1 MTFNLSFPTEGGQ
14 EHPLRLDVGETLFVL
29 GANGTGK
36 SSLMFRFTAQNYGH
50 ARKVSAHR
58 QTWMQSDALDL
69 TPSNK
74 LQTEQSIQQQ
84 DRNDQS
90 RYRDPFA
97 AQRASI
103 AIFELVDA
111 ENRRARA
118 MARAYDDRRMD
129 DLAAEAEAE
138 SPITVINELLRE
150 SHIPIEIS
158 IRDNEQVT
166 ASKNGGPEYGAAQ
179 LSDGERNALLISAN
193 VLTAPPASLLL
204 IDEPERHL
212 HRSIIAPLLGALF
225 TRRKDCGFVISTHDA
240 ELALESRE
248 SRALLLRSCVF
259 DGQAPRA
266 WEADELAAG
275 APLDDGLKRDLLGSR
290 RRILFVEGTD
300 SSIDKPLYSLVFPM
314 VSVVPKGSCAEVEQ
328 AVAGSRAAE
337 ALHWLRAYG
346 VVDGDGLDADQIA
359 DRRERGVYALPF
371 YSAEAIYFHPTVI
384 ARVASRQSL
393 VHGADEDA
401 LVSAATVAGVAAI
414 RDHTGRLSDKAAKKA
429 VRRAVLERIPNDNE
443 LLAGDDL
450 HIENHARTIRAARKR
465 ELDAA
470 VGRNDWEEI
479 LKLCPVRE
487 SNALDGISTALRFA
501 KRAHYLAAVRHL
513 LGEDAD
519 ALSDVRA
526 LFGDLPAEILGPIPA
541 PPE

>member
-1 MTFNLSFPTEGGQ
+1 MTFDLSFPAEAGDV
-14 EHPLRLDVGETLFVL
+14 HPLRLNIGETLFVL

-36 SSLMFRFTAQNYGH
+36 SSLMFRFNAQNLGH

-58 QTWMQSDALDL
+58 QTWMRSDALDL

-74 LQTEQSIQQQ
+74 LQTEQNIRNE
-84 DRNDQS
+84 DRTEQS
-90 RYRDPFA
+90 RYRDSYA

-103 AIFELVDA
+103 AVFELVDA

-118 MARAYDDRRMD
+118 MARAYDNGRMD
-129 DLAAEAEAE
+129 DLASEAQAG
-138 SPITVINELLRE
+138 SPIAVINALLRE

-193 VLTAPPASLLL
+193 VLTAPPGSLLL

-225 TRRKDCGFVISTHDA
+225 ARRKDCGFVISTHDP

-259 DGQAPRA
+259 DGQAPQA

-275 APLDDGLKRDLLGSR
+275 APPDDGLKRDLLGAR
-290 RRILFVEGTD
+290 RRILFVEGTE

-314 VSVVPKGSCAEVEQ
+314 VSVVPKGSCADVEK
-328 AVAGSRAAE
+328 AVAGARAAE
-337 ALHWLRAYG
+337 PLHWLRAYG
-346 VVDGDGLDADQIA
+346 VVDGDGLDADRIA
-359 DRRERGVYALPF
+359 ARRERGVHALPF
-371 YSAEAIYFHPTVI
+371 YSAEAVYFHPAVI
-384 ARVASRQSL
+384 ARIASRQSS
-393 VHGADEDA
+393 VHGTNEDA
-401 LVSAATVAGVAAI
+401 LVSAATEAGVAAV
-414 RDHTGRLSDKAAKKA
+414 RDHTERLSENAAKKA
-429 VRRAVLERIPNDNE
+429 IRRTVLERIPNDDE
-443 LLAGDDL
+443 LLAGNDL
-450 HIENHARTIRAARKR
+450 HIENDAETIRAAKKR

-470 VGRNDWEEI
+470 VGRNDWEAI
-479 LKLCPVRE
+479 VRLCPVRE
-487 SNALDGISTALRFA
+487 SAALDHISTALRFA
-501 KRAHYLAAVRHL
+501 KRADYLAAVRHL

-526 LFGDLPAEILGPIPA
+526 LFGKLPAEIL
-541 PPE
+541 E

>member
-1 MTFNLSFPTEGGQ
+1 MTFNLSFPTAAGQ
-14 EHPLRLDVGETLFVL
+14 MHPLRLDVGEALFVL

-36 SSLMFRFTAQNYGH
+36 SSLMFRFNAQNREH

-74 LQTEQSIQQQ
+74 LQTEQHIRNEDQ
-84 DRNDQS
+84 NDQS
-90 RYRDPFA
+90 RYRDLYA
-97 AQRASI
+97 SERASI
-103 AIFELVDA
+103 AVFELVDA

-118 MARAYDDRRMD
+118 MARAYDDERMD
-129 DLAAEAEAE
+129 DLASEAEAE
-138 SPITVINELLRE
+138 SPIAVINELLRE
-150 SHIPIEIS
+150 SHIPIEIF

-179 LSDGERNALLISAN
+179 LSDGERNVLLISAN

-225 TRRKDCGFVISTHDA
+225 GRRKDCGFVISTHDA

-248 SRALLLRSCVF
+248 SRALLLRSCAF
-259 DGQAPRA
+259 DGKTPTA

-275 APLDDGLKRDLLGSR
+275 APSDDGLKRDLLGSR
-290 RRILFVEGTD
+290 RRILFVEGTER
-300 SSIDKPLYSLVFPM
+300 SIDKPLYSLVFPM

-359 DRRERGVYALPF
+359 ARRERGVYALPF
-371 YSAEAIYFHPTVI
+371 YSAEAVYYHPAVI

-393 VHGADEDA
+393 VLGTDEDA
-401 LVSAATVAGVAAI
+401 LVSAATAAGVAAV

-429 VRRAVLERIPNDNE
+429 VRRAVLERIPNDDD

-450 HIENHARTIRAARKR
+450 RIDNHAGTIRAARKR

-470 VGRNDWEEI
+470 VGQNDWVAI
-479 LKLCPVRE
+479 LRLCPVRE
-487 SNALDGISTALRFA
+487 SPALDQISTALRFA
-501 KRAHYLAAVRHL
+501 RRADYLAAVQHL
-513 LGEDAD
+513 LGKDAN
-519 ALSDVRA
+519 ALNDVRA
-526 LFGDLPAEILGPIPA
+526 LFGDLPAEIHG
-541 PPE
+541 

>member
-1 MTFNLSFPTEGGQ
+1 MTFDLSFPTEVGQ
-14 EHPLRLDVGETLFVL
+14 VHPLRLDVGETLFVL

-36 SSLMFRFTAQNYGH
+36 SSLMFRFNTQNRGH

-74 LQTEQSIQQQ
+74 LQTEQQILNQ

-97 AQRASI
+97 AARASI
-103 AIFELVDA
+103 AVFELVDA

-118 MARAYDDRRMD
+118 MARAYDDGRMD
-129 DLAAEAEAE
+129 DLSTEAEAD

-179 LSDGERNALLISAN
+179 LSDGERNVLLISAN
-193 VLTAPPASLLL
+193 VLTAPPGSLLL

-225 TRRKDCGFVISTHDA
+225 GRRKDCGFVISTHDS
-240 ELALESRE
+240 ELALESGE
-248 SRALLLRSCVF
+248 SRALLLRSCAF
-259 DGQAPRA
+259 DGQAPTA
-266 WEADELAAG
+266 WEADELTAG
-275 APLDDGLKRDLLGSR
+275 TPPDDGLKRDLLGSR
-290 RRILFVEGTD
+290 RRILFVEGAEW
-300 SSIDKPLYSLVFPM
+300 SIDKPLYSLVFPM
-314 VSVVPKGSCAEVEQ
+314 VSVVPKGGCAEVEQ

-337 ALHWLRAYG
+337 PLHWLRAYG
-346 VVDGDGLDADQIA
+346 IVDGDGMDADRIA

-371 YSAEAIYFHPTVI
+371 YSAEAVYFHPTVI
-384 ARVASRQSL
+384 ARVASRQSSVL
-393 VHGADEDA
+393 GTNEEA
-401 LVSAATVAGVAAI
+401 LVSAAIAAGVAAV
-414 RDHTGRLSDKAAKKA
+414 RDHTERLSDKVAKKA
-429 VRRAVLERIPNDNE
+429 VRRAVLEQLPNDDE
-443 LLAGDDL
+443 LLAGEDL
-450 HIENHARTIRAARKR
+450 RIENGAGGLRASRKR

-470 VGRNDWEEI
+470 VGRNNWEAI
-479 LKLCPVRE
+479 LRLCPVRE
-487 SNALDGISTALRFA
+487 TAALDRISTALRFA
-501 KRAHYLAAVRHL
+501 TRKDYLAAVRHL
-513 LGEDAD
+513 LDEDAD

-526 LFGDLPAEILGPIPA
+526 LFGDLPAEILR
-541 PPE
+541 

>member
-1 MTFNLSFPTEGGQ
+1 MTFDLSFPTEAGQ
-14 EHPLRLDVGETLFVL
+14 VHPLRLDVGETLFVL

-36 SSLMFRFTAQNYGH
+36 SSLMFHFNAQNRGH

-74 LQTEQSIQQQ
+74 LQTEQNIRNQ
-84 DRNDQS
+84 DQNNQS
-90 RYRDPFA
+90 RYRDPYA

-118 MARAYDDRRMD
+118 MARAYDDGRMD
-129 DLAAEAEAE
+129 DLASEAEAK
-138 SPITVINELLRE
+138 SPIAVINELLRE

-225 TRRKDCGFVISTHDA
+225 GRRKDCGFVISTHDA

-248 SRALLLRSCVF
+248 SRALLLRSCAF

-275 APLDDGLKRDLLGSR
+275 APPDDGLKRDLLGSR
-290 RRILFVEGTD
+290 RRILFVEGTEW
-300 SSIDKPLYSLVFPM
+300 SIDKPLYSRVFPM

-328 AVAGSRAAE
+328 PVAGSRAAE

-346 VVDGDGLDADQIA
+346 VVDGDGLDADRIA
-359 DRRERGVYALPF
+359 ARRERGVYALPF
-371 YSAEAIYFHPTVI
+371 YSAEAVYFHPAVI
-384 ARVASRQSL
+384 ARVASRQSSVL
-393 VHGADEDA
+393 GTDEDA
-401 LVSAATVAGVAAI
+401 LASAATAAGVAAV
-414 RDHTGRLSDKAAKKA
+414 RDHTERLSDKAAKKT
-429 VRRAVLERIPNDNE
+429 VRRAVLERIPNDDE

-450 HIENHARTIRAARKR
+450 RIENHAGTIRAARKR

-470 VGRNDWEEI
+470 VGRNDWEAI
-479 LKLCPVRE
+479 LRLCPVRE
-487 SNALDGISTALRFA
+487 SAALDRISTALRFA
-501 KRAHYLAAVRHL
+501 RRVDYLAAVRHL

-526 LFGDLPAEILGPIPA
+526 LFGDLPAEILG
-541 PPE
+541 